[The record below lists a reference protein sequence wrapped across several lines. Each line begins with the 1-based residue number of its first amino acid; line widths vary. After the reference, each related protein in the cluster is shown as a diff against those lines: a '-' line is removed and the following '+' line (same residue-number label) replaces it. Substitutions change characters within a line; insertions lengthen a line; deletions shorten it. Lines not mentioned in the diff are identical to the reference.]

1 MRSKSYIL
9 IFLIINTFLSAQ
21 PYIVEKIDITGLK
34 RTKEVTIHSIIG
46 IREGMEIDD
55 TTLIDIKQRLLKVGI
70 FQDNIDV
77 SYSTRENNHIVLEI
91 YVEDK
96 WTIIPLP
103 VFYTGSEGWTAG
115 GVFIESNLMGLNQ
128 KLIGGVFF
136 GDTNRTAFMTW
147 ITPLLED
154 SGYSVGFSLSY
165 LEELD
170 ENADIGTNLIVRKT
184 YDNNFGWGIR
194 TGLKT
199 NTEETFYTGDLSLT
213 WDNLYY
219 SQFFNRG
226 WSIDTSLSFETP
238 LEDPFFHP
246 HTGLNISRELLLNE
260 NLFKISLKSSITSN
274 AESPLSFG
282 GLESQRIIER
292 ETSADN
298 YLSGILHFEPVL
310 LNPQWGHITVPIYYE
325 GGLYNRLDET
335 TYWHG
340 PGLGFRVYISK
351 VTIPAMGADITWNL
365 LNGDYTFTV
374 AVGSSF

>member
-1 MRSKSYIL
+1 MKSKSFLLIL
-9 IFLIINTFLSAQ
+9 LLTTTLLTAQ
-21 PYIVEKIDITGLK
+21 PFIVKRIDITGLK

-46 IREGMEIDD
+46 IKEGMEIDE
-55 TTLIDIKQRLLKVGI
+55 TTLTDIKQRLLKVGI

-77 SYSTRENNHIVLEI
+77 SYSTIESNNIILEI

-115 GVFIESNLMGLNQ
+115 GVFIESNLLGLNQ

-136 GDTNRTAFMTW
+136 GDDNQTAFMTW
-147 ITPLLED
+147 ITPLLKD

-165 LEELD
+165 LNDLEENPDL
-170 ENADIGTNLIVRKT
+170 GTSLIIRKS
-184 YDNNFGWGIR
+184 YPNSFGWSLISGI
-194 TGLKT
+194 KN
-199 NTEETFYTGDLSLT
+199 NTIETSFMGSLSLG

-226 WSIDTSLSFETP
+226 WSLNSSVTTEIPFENP
-238 LEDPFFHP
+238 IFHP
-246 HTGLNISRELLLNE
+246 HTSLNISRELLIKE
-260 NLFKISLKSSITSN
+260 NLLKISLKSSITSN
-274 AESPLSFG
+274 TESPLSFG
-282 GLESQRIIER
+282 GSESQRVIER
-292 ETSADN
+292 ETHADH
-298 YLSGILHFEPVL
+298 YLSGLFHFEPVL
-310 LNPQWGHITVPIYYE
+310 FNPQWGHITLPVYYE
-325 GGLYNRLDET
+325 GGLYSRLDEEF
-335 TYWHG
+335 YWHG

-365 LNGDYTFTV
+365 LDGDYTFTV